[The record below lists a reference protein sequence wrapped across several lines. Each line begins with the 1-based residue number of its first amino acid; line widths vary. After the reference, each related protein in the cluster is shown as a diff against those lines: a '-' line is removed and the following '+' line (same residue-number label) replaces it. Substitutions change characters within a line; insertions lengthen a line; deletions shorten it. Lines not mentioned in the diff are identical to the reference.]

1 MAQELE
7 MTISDETVS
16 DIQRI
21 IAEYQANT
29 IDEAVIQDK
38 NAKLRAAARKFM
50 DAYDVAEEDI
60 KKYNELQQARAA
72 ARKNISPIVT
82 EEKYAEKLRIT
93 EETNNYSGKFK
104 SFFDAVMVF
113 NDEILTIIYDKPV
126 ETVVIVEGA
135 DGQPQVYTFSIQEL
149 LDAGGI
155 TFVEDYESKSHT
167 LVGRIKLDIDKL
179 VQNEA
184 RLKQLDTGLK
194 NFSIIG
200 LNQAYTNAK
209 IDLQTHSTGKT
220 PQAFFK
226 SYYTNDIWN
235 RIVVAGRLGDLSEA
249 YSYFYLTQK
258 LPFNETEWPNLSI
271 FFLRGVANVDS
282 VSGLLATDVE
292 TESINYAIKASKA
305 SLPGYKQMIKL
316 ARDILSDSSKNVD
329 IEKLVRKAYNAQFK
343 NQKGSNSPI
352 RKGLRNTV
360 SEALDYS
367 GWGIPGID

>member
-1 MAQELE
+1 MAQDLQ
-7 MTISDETVS
+7 MAIADKTVS

-21 IAEYQANT
+21 AAEYQANT
-29 IDEAVIQDK
+29 IDESVIQEK
-38 NAKLRAAARKFM
+38 NSKLRIAATKFM
-50 DAYDVAEEDI
+50 AAYEIAEKDI
-60 KKYNELQQARAA
+60 KTYNELQQARAA
-72 ARKNISPIVT
+72 ARKNISPIIT

-113 NDEILTIIYDKPV
+113 NDEILTIIYDKPI
-126 ETVVIVEGA
+126 ETVIVVEGA
-135 DGQPQVYTFSIQEL
+135 DGQPQVYTFTIQEL

-200 LNQAYTNAK
+200 LNQAFINAK

-226 SYYTNDIWN
+226 SYYTNNIWN

-249 YSYFYLTQK
+249 YSYFYLTQDI
-258 LPFNETEWPNLSI
+258 PFNETEWPNLSI

-282 VSGLLATDVE
+282 VSGLLATDIE
-292 TESINYAIKASKA
+292 TKNINYAIKASKA

-316 ARDILSDSSKNVD
+316 AKDILSDSNKNVD

-343 NQKGSNSPI
+343 NQKGENNPI

-360 SEALDYS
+360 SQALDFS